1 MTRAAPPFFVVGNP
15 RSGTKMLRELLNRS
29 PDVWISAVESHF
41 IPRFTRDIARYGDL
55 GERANFD
62 RLAEALRGTRAF
74 WHWTRR
80 GVRVD
85 GDRWWSL
92 CRTHD
97 WPGVLEAL
105 LRCVHEQEIP
115 DPPRPWLEI
124 LWGDKTPAYMADL
137 PTLAGVY
144 PRARF
149 VHLVRDPRDCVLST
163 QDAWGNSPVRT
174 AQEWADRVRAC
185 RAAGAPLGPS
195 RFLELRYEDLVTD
208 VRGRLAGVFEFLGVP
223 TPPDAGQFLRVPEN
237 LGSARGAG
245 EVMTRNRQKWKQ
257 QMSPA
262 LRRRVEGVTGDL
274 LDAYGYER
282 EHADVPTR
290 RLPAVQMAA
299 YRVKDAWRQLQFRR
313 KEQGGWVR
321 GLRFLLAR

>member
-1 MTRAAPPFFVVGNP
+1 MTRAEPPFFVVGNP

-29 PDVWISAVESHF
+29 PLVWISDVESHF
-41 IPRFTRDIARYGDL
+41 IPRFTRELASYGTL

-62 RLAEALRGTRAF
+62 RLVAALRETRAF

-80 GVRVD
+80 GVQVD
-85 GDRWWSL
+85 TERWWSL
-92 CRTHD
+92 CRTRD

-105 LRCVHEQEIP
+105 FHCVHEQEVP
-115 DPPRPWLEI
+115 DAPTPWGET
-124 LWGDKTPAYMADL
+124 LWGDKTPAYMAEL
-137 PTLAGVY
+137 PLLASLY
-144 PRARF
+144 PGARF

-163 QDAWGNSPVRT
+163 QDAWGNTPLRT

-185 RAAGAPLGPS
+185 RAAGAALGAG
-195 RFLELRYEDLVTD
+195 RYHELRYEDLVSD
-208 VRGRLAGVFEFLGVP
+208 VRERLGAVFDFLGVP

-245 EVMTRNRQKWKQ
+245 AVVTHNRQKWKQ
-257 QMSPA
+257 KMPPA

-282 EHADVPTR
+282 EHPDVPTR
-290 RLPAVQMAA
+290 RIPAARMAA
-299 YRVKDAWRQLQFRR
+299 YRLRDAWRQLQFRR